1 VALSAA
7 LRLGAAVGAA
17 LRVNDSVPLARALET
32 LPAAPSL
39 GPAIRATSQL
49 DHDVA
54 FRWTLEALPAA
65 TSFRPAKRT
74 SRQMSPYRQR
84 PWLLQGESR
93 TLNACFPEESP
104 EDIVE
109 SRSSGVTTGSLIDPV
124 FGHDITDWFSRSA
137 RFFADS
143 YPLQLGSTGVHP
155 PGPTTDIPH
164 PEPFP
169 RECSYSSRSN
179 SSAFRWPRSVS
190 GPPSDVASQFC

>member
-1 VALSAA
+1 VATSRTFVALSAA

-32 LPAAPSL
+32 
-39 GPAIRATSQL
+39 
-49 DHDVA
+49 
-54 FRWTLEALPAA
+54 LPAA